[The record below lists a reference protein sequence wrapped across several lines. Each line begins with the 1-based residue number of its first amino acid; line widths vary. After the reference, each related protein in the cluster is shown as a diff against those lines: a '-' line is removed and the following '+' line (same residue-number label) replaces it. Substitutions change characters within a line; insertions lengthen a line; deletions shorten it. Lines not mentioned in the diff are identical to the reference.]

1 MSESE
6 SVVPDTPSGGILIRP
21 WRDDADFDAC
31 AEVLREATANDG
43 FVRVRDGAQW
53 RSTFRQLR
61 GDPARDCWLAYVDG
75 EVAGY
80 AMAFDLG
87 REDQTTRL
95 LIHNI
100 VVGPAWRG
108 LQVEH
113 RLLNVAT
120 TRLSQNAGEFPSGP
134 AVNVCFS
141 AEINERETYILE
153 LLAGRGYSIRHNIV
167 EMARPLDA
175 TLPAL
180 TVRPNIET
188 RPITEPAVALR
199 VLAALSGAAVEEGMP
214 AFTENQM
221 VDMVAHPIDGQ
232 IEHWMV
238 AWQDDVPVAAVLGW
252 VDAAENSQQHRA
264 RAYTE
269 RITTLPAWRRR
280 GIASAL
286 LVRAMEHFRAAG
298 MTEAAL
304 TVNTD
309 NASGALGLYER
320 LGFERVS
327 TFLVVEKAFV
337 SENH

>member
-1 MSESE
+1 MSASE
-6 SVVPDTPSGGILIRP
+6 SVVPDTFSAGILIRP

-31 AEVLREATANDG
+31 AEVLKEATAHDG

-61 GDPARDCWLAYVDG
+61 GDPARDCWLATADG

-87 REDQTTRL
+87 REDHTTRL

-108 LQVEH
+108 RQVEH
-113 RLLNVAT
+113 RLMDVAT
-120 TRLSQNAGEFPSGP
+120 TRLSQNAAEFPSGP
-134 AVNVCFS
+134 EANVCFS
-141 AEINERETYILE
+141 AEVNERETYILE
-153 LLAGRGYSIRHNIV
+153 LLAGRGYSIRHYII
-167 EMARPLDA
+167 EMARPLDT

-180 TVRPNIET
+180 SMPPGIET
-188 RPITEPAVALR
+188 RPITGPAVGLR
-199 VLAALSGAAVEEGMP
+199 VLATLGGAAVEEGMP

-221 VDMVAHPIDGQ
+221 AEMLTHPIHGQ
-232 IEHWMV
+232 IEHWVV
-238 AWQDDVPVAAVLGW
+238 AWQGVVPVACVLGW
-252 VDAAENSQQHRA
+252 IDAAENSQQRRA

-269 RITTLPAWRRR
+269 RITTLPGWRRQ

-304 TVNTD
+304 AVDTD

-320 LGFERVS
+320 LGFERAS

-337 SENH
+337 RETQ

>member
-1 MSESE
+1 MSASESP
-6 SVVPDTPSGGILIRP
+6 VPDSPIGEILIRP
-21 WRDDADFDAC
+21 WREDADFDAC
-31 AEVLREATANDG
+31 AEVLREATAHDG
-43 FVRVRDGAQW
+43 YVRVQDGTRW

-61 GDPARDCWLAYVDG
+61 GDPARDCWLANVDG

-87 REDQTTRL
+87 REDPTTRL

-108 LQVEH
+108 RQMEH
-113 RLLNVAT
+113 RLMDVAIA
-120 TRLSQNAGEFPSGP
+120 RLSQIADESRSGP
-134 AVNVCFS
+134 KANVRFS
-141 AEINERETYILE
+141 AEISDRETYILK
-153 LLAGRGYSIRHNIV
+153 LLAGRGYAIRHYIV
-167 EMARPLDA
+167 EMARPLD
-175 TLPAL
+175 TVLPAL
-180 TVRPNIET
+180 TLPPGIET
-188 RPITEPAVALR
+188 RPIAGAAVALR

-214 AFTENQM
+214 AFTENEM
-221 VDMVAHPIDGQ
+221 VEIAAHPIHGQ

-238 AWQDDVPVAAVLGW
+238 AWHGALPVAGVLGW
-252 VDAAENSQQHRA
+252 VDAAENTQQRRA

-269 RITTLPAWRRR
+269 RITSLPAWRRR

-304 TVNTD
+304 SVDTD

-320 LGFERVS
+320 LDFERVS
-327 TFLVVEKAFV
+327 TSLVVEKAFV
-337 SENH
+337 GENQ